1 MEQENKYGL
10 DFESIKIEEK
20 DFIFG
25 AGQIEERFGA
35 QPVVREDGQYDYF
48 LPKLEVQKFP
58 WGESWYC
65 PVYGTENCEQTLKK
79 AKFGEFDEYT
89 ERFLGVLAGLK
100 KNIGG
105 NPNVVAEQWRKY
117 GNLPYSFLP
126 FEGVNSWEEFNSPNP
141 MTPALIAEGKKYL
154 EKWSFGHDWV
164 LPGIVGTMKD
174 AMKEALKYSPLGVG
188 VQAWYLDSKTG
199 YYYSPKGVNANHW
212 VMCYGY
218 EEGKYW
224 KIFDHYDASKKK
236 LAWDYDFPFVKRYTL
251 GKQSFTPDSAADR
264 GKKVYE
270 EYKGKRIQRYE
281 VAKGGHGEMYFVN
294 ANTIE
299 YLGWGTNSKW
309 VQEKLNFGLNDA
321 TKKGELK
328 GISEQKFSDLQAY
341 CSFQGIKIETSSDV
355 KLIIK

>member
-35 QPVVREDGQYDYF
+35 QQVVREDGQYDYF

-58 WGESWYC
+58 WGDSYHC
-65 PVYGTENCEQTLKK
+65 PVYGTENCVQTLMK

-89 ERFLGVLAGLK
+89 ERYLGVLAGLI
-100 KNIGG
+100 KNLGG
-105 NPNVVAEQWRKY
+105 NPNTVIEQWKKN
-117 GNLPYSFLP
+117 GNLPYQFLP

-141 MTPALIAEGKKYL
+141 MTAELIAEGKKWL
-154 EKWSFGHDWV
+154 SRWSIGHDWI
-164 LPGIVGTMKD
+164 LPGIVGTMQD
-174 AMKEALKYSPLGVG
+174 AMKQALKFSPLGVA
-188 VQAWYLDSKTG
+188 VQAWYFDSKTG
-199 YYYSPKGVNANHW
+199 YYYSPSGVNANHW

-224 KIFDHYDASKKK
+224 KIYDHYDASKKK
-236 LAWDYDFPFVKRYTL
+236 LAWDYNFPFVKRYTL

-270 EYKGKRIQRYE
+270 KFKSKVIQNWQGDG
-281 VAKGGHGEMYFVN
+281 ALYFVN
-294 ANTIE
+294 NNTIE
-299 YLGWGTNSKW
+299 YYGWGTNSKW
-309 VQEKLNFGLNDA
+309 VQAKLEIGLNDA

-328 GISEQKFSDLQAY
+328 GITKEEFADLQAY

-355 KLIIK
+355 ELKIK